1 MKRRDIAICIILWLV
16 TCGFYGIYWMIV
28 LNDETNALAGRQ
40 GQSGGMVF
48 LLSLIT
54 CGIYGLVWLYQMGEA
69 VEQLHEQHGQPRG
82 SAPLLYLF
90 PFDFFN
96 AHFLRSGRGI
106 GGYVPAGGARSHPGT
121 GPALRQRRRP

>member
-82 SAPLLYLF
+82 SAPLLYLLLGVF
-90 PFDFFN
+90 GF
-96 AHFLRSGRGI
+96 GI
-106 GGYVPAGGARSHPGT
+106 VSY
-121 GPALRQRRRP
+121 ALLQNELNQYIA